1 MPSMPEIA
9 SLLALDIRKSMLY
22 RPVIEEPYLRSAAS
36 ELSFAPRLDIRNSV
50 PLGEGLGVSYLRE

>member
-1 MPSMPEIA
+1 
-9 SLLALDIRKSMLY
+9 MLY

-36 ELSFAPRLDIRNSV
+36 ELSLATRLDIRNSV